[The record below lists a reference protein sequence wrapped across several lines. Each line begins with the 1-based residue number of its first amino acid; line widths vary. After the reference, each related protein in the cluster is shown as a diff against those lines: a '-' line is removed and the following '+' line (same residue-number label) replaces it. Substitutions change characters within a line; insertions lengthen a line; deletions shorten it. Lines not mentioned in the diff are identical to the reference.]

1 LAVFSFRCSVC
12 GSGLR
17 PPNALLKTESLNSV
31 NPVAHSARHLYVH
44 IPFCLQICPYC
55 SFYKDIAGPGKADPL
70 VDAVIREAELF
81 GSKCAPETIF
91 IGGGTPTALSV
102 LQLERLLTGL
112 KSHLD
117 FSAVA
122 EFTIE
127 MNPATVTARKADLL
141 RDLGVNRVSM
151 GVQSWDPD
159 LLTTLGRVHDAQ
171 QVRESFAVLRAA
183 GYDNLNMDLIY
194 GVPGQTL
201 AQWEESLRQTIA
213 LRPDHLSAYC
223 LTYEE
228 DTEYFERLQRGEFR
242 ENTDQ
247 DAAFFERGVELLLA
261 NGYAQ
266 YEISNYARPGRVCR
280 HNIAYW
286 EGADYLGLGPSAW
299 STVADRRWQ
308 NVPDTA
314 AYVRAVQ
321 AGIRPIS
328 TEEYLPDETREA
340 EIIAFGL
347 RMNAGIDPARL
358 TRNRD
363 LVKTLREEGLLE
375 DHGPRVRLTARG
387 RLLADEI
394 AAELI

>member
-1 LAVFSFRCSVC
+1 MVEGEQLATCH
-12 GSGLR
+12 
-17 PPNALLKTESLNSV
+17 PSLV
-31 NPVAHSARHLYVH
+31 IGAKHLYIH

-70 VDAVIREAELF
+70 VDAIVREAELF
-81 GSKCAPETIF
+81 GGGCAPETIF

-102 LQLERLLTGL
+102 SQLERLFEGL
-112 KSHLD
+112 SRHLD

-127 MNPATVTARKADLL
+127 MNPATVTRRKADLL
-141 RDLGVNRVSM
+141 RGFGVNRVSM
-151 GVQSWDPD
+151 GVQSWDAD
-159 LLTTLGRVHDAQ
+159 LLKILGRVHDAQ
-171 QVRESFAVLRAA
+171 QVRKSFAILREA
-183 GYDNLNMDLIY
+183 GYENLNLDLIY

-201 AQWEESLRQTIA
+201 GQWEDSLGRTIE
-213 LRPDHLSAYC
+213 LQPEHISAYC

-247 DAAFFERGVELLLA
+247 DAAFFELGVGLLA
-261 NGYAQ
+261 DAGYGQ
-266 YEISNYARPGRVCR
+266 YEISNYAKPERDCR
-280 HNIAYW
+280 HNLAYW

-299 STVADRRWQ
+299 STIHDRRWQ

-314 AYVRAVQ
+314 AYVRAMQ
-321 AGIRPIS
+321 AGVRPLAN
-328 TEEYLPDETREA
+328 EESIPHATREA
-340 EIIAFGL
+340 EKIAFGL
-347 RMNAGIDPARL
+347 RMNSGIDPARL
-358 TRNRD
+358 SANRD

>member
-1 LAVFSFRCSVC
+1 MTVERE
-12 GSGLR
+12 
-17 PPNALLKTESLNSV
+17 ALVTRHPSLV
-31 NPVAHSARHLYVH
+31 TGAKHLYLH

-81 GSKCAPETIF
+81 SGGCAPETVF

-102 LQLERLLTGL
+102 SQLDRLFVGLQR
-112 KSHLD
+112 HLD
-117 FSAVA
+117 LSRVA

-141 RDLGVNRVSM
+141 RAHGVNRVSM
-151 GVQSWDPD
+151 GVQSWDPE
-159 LLTTLGRVHDAQ
+159 LLKTLGRVHDAE
-171 QVRESFAVLRAA
+171 QVRRSFAILRSA
-183 GYDNLNMDLIY
+183 GYDNLNLDLIY

-201 AQWEESLRQTIA
+201 EQWEDSLRQTMA
-213 LRPDHLSAYC
+213 LQPDHISAYC

-242 ENTDQ
+242 ENSEQ
-247 DAAFFERGVELLLA
+247 DAGFFERGVELLSA
-261 NGYAQ
+261 AGYAQ
-266 YEISNYARPGRVCR
+266 YEISNYARPERACR
-280 HNIAYW
+280 HNLAYW

-299 STVADRRWQ
+299 STVGDRRWQ

-314 AYVRAVQ
+314 AYVRSIQ
-321 AGIRPIS
+321 AGVRPIS
-328 TEEYLPDETREA
+328 TEELLPAETRES
-340 EIIAFGL
+340 EKIAFGL

-358 TRNRD
+358 AGNHD
-363 LVKTLREEGLLE
+363 LVTGLREEGLLE

-394 AAELI
+394 AAQLI